1 MSFPTTATSYKLTQS
16 KALVITHG
24 HEDHIGGIPYLLKQA
39 NIPIYAGPLA
49 LALITNKLDEHGLL
63 RDAELH
69 EINEDT
75 IIRFRKT
82 SVSFSERPIVSQ
94 MH

>member
-1 MSFPTTATSYKLTQS
+1 M
-16 KALVITHG
+16 LV
-24 HEDHIGGIPYLLKQA
+24 LS
-39 NIPIYAGPLA
+39 A

>member
-1 MSFPTTATSYKLTQS
+1 MSFRLQLHHTKLTQS
-16 KALVITHG
+16 KSLGDYSRARRPHRRNT
-24 HEDHIGGIPYLLKQA
+24 LLAETSKYS
-39 NIPIYAGPLA
+39 IYAGPLA